1 MIDLAFEIRVEQGG
15 FVLDIADRSRV
26 EVLGL
31 FGPSGAGKTT
41 LLESIAGIRRPACG
55 EIVADGTTL
64 FSSSRAID
72 VPPRSRRIGYV
83 PQDALLFPHL
93 SVRGNLLYGARTGR
107 VSRARDQGPGARD
120 QGAAIGLETLAEM
133 LEIAALLDRRVHGLS
148 GGERQ
153 RVALGRAL
161 MTRPALLLLDE
172 PLAAV
177 DRARRDRILPY
188 LLRIRRE
195 LHVPLVYVTHDAAEL
210 AEIADRVLVIAD
222 GAVIQAGS
230 PDNTVRAQRGS
241 AGADALSHGRAS
253 GVRPEQ
259 RSGHT

>member
-1 MIDLAFEIRVEQGG
+1 MIDLDLDIRVEQGS
-15 FVLDIADRSRV
+15 FVLEAVDRSSV

-41 LLESIAGIRRPACG
+41 LLESIAGLRRPTGGHVVVGGA
-55 EIVADGTTL
+55 TL
-64 FSSSRAID
+64 FSSVHGID
-72 VPPRSRRIGYV
+72 VCPQERRIGYV

-93 SVRGNLLYGARTGR
+93 SVRGNLLFGARP
-107 VSRARDQGPGARD
+107 RAEIRPDGPGRT
-120 QGAAIGLETLAEM
+120 AALPTSTRGREDAASSGRPRVELRAVADM
-133 LEIAALLDRRVHGLS
+133 LEIAPLIDRRVQGLS

-161 MTRPALLLLDE
+161 MTEPRLLLLDE

-177 DRARRDRILPY
+177 DRARRERILPY

-195 LHVPLVYVTHDAAEL
+195 LHVPLIYVTHDATEL

-222 GAVIQAGS
+222 GAV
-230 PDNTVRAQRGS
+230 VRAGTPGEVLAWR
-241 AGADALSHGRAS
+241 
-253 GVRPEQ
+253 
-259 RSGHT
+259 